1 MCMKLDLYIDTHKT
15 NTLGNKICNL
25 YENNTYF
32 ILLFEVF
39 ISK

>member
-15 NTLGNKICNL
+15 NNLGNKISNL
-25 YENNTYF
+25 YEKNTYF

>member
-15 NTLGNKICNL
+15 INLGNNICNL
-25 YENNTYF
+25 YDKNTYF